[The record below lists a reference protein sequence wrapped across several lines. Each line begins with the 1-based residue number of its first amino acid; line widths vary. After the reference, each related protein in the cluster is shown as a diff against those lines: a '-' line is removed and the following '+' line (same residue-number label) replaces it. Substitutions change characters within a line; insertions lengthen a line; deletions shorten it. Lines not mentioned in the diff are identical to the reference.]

1 MFSLVITIDIT
12 NKVIPFEPQ
21 VVSRGFI
28 YMKNSEELTK
38 SFVLAAV
45 EFLNQEMAKTK
56 TLNLNAL
63 KHSLTE
69 YLNQLIYSKTDRKPI
84 VIPVFMPIET

>member
-1 MFSLVITIDIT
+1 
-12 NKVIPFEPQ
+12 
-21 VVSRGFI
+21 
-28 YMKNSEELTK
+28 MKNSEELTK

>member
-1 MFSLVITIDIT
+1 MFSLVITIDVA
-12 NKVIPFEPQ
+12 KKQIPFEPQ

-38 SFVLAAV
+38 SIVVDAV
-45 EFLNQEMAKTK
+45 TFLNQEMEKSK
-56 TLNLNAL
+56 VVNLNTL

>member
-1 MFSLVITIDIT
+1 M
-12 NKVIPFEPQ
+12 IPKTP
-21 VVSRGFI
+21 
-28 YMKNSEELTK
+28 L
-38 SFVLAAV
+38 
-45 EFLNQEMAKTK
+45 FLNIHFSTFWFPLLYKSISPELKQLLSE
-56 TLNLNAL
+56 LNLNAL

>member
-1 MFSLVITIDIT
+1 
-12 NKVIPFEPQ
+12 
-21 VVSRGFI
+21 
-28 YMKNSEELTK
+28 MKNSEELTK
-38 SFVLAAV
+38 SIVVDAV
-45 EFLNQEMAKTK
+45 TFLNQEMEKSK
-56 TLNLNAL
+56 VVNLNAL